1 MSATVKKTERISAR
15 VNASVYDKLH
25 EAAELSGSTLNQFL
39 VAAAMQEAERVIER
53 ERIVRLDAESS
64 RRFLDALAKPPAP
77 TKQLVQFFMDH
88 A

>member
-1 MSATVKKTERISAR
+1 MANAAKKTERISAR
-15 VNASVYDKLH
+15 VNDSVHDKIH

-39 VAAAMQEAERVIER
+39 VAAAIKEAERVIEK

-64 RRFLDALAKPPAP
+64 RQFLDVLANPPAP
-77 TKQLVQFFMDH
+77 SEQLVQFFRDH